1 MSKLSRMVANQIF
14 RMVLNRRLS
23 GDEFK
28 GDEDA
33 DDHEFKSI
41 VVEMQHI
48 KGLFM
53 AGDYVPWLRPF
64 DIGGIE
70 KRMKAL
76 RKRWDAF
83 LDIVLDE
90 HEKRRRERKGG
101 AIAESD
107 KDMVD
112 VLLHVMH
119 TQDTKDS
126 GERLDV
132 DNIKATVMVSRITPK
147 QQQIYPHTPLSVE
160 CIK

>member
-1 MSKLSRMVANQIF
+1 MNGAKEDKAVDVMSKLSRMVGNQIF

-23 GDEFK
+23 EDEFRGDE
-28 GDEDA
+28 DEDA
-33 DDHEFKSI
+33 DGHEFKSI

-90 HEKRRRERKGG
+90 HEK
-101 AIAESD
+101 
-107 KDMVD
+107 
-112 VLLHVMH
+112 
-119 TQDTKDS
+119 
-126 GERLDV
+126 
-132 DNIKATVMVSRITPK
+132 
-147 QQQIYPHTPLSVE
+147 
-160 CIK
+160 